1 MISGGDDYDAFA
13 VWKMLFNKLGCVLQI
28 FHGIKRVCFHSYGGG
43 RYAAFFGGDEHGFI
57 FCHITKG
64 SLLHLSSAEYEM
76 WGFSLVKKLCRKGNT
91 IVAGFA
97 AAKDYDNVGS
107 FAFIVKTLEK
117 KLVYYFGG
125 DVFFC

>member
-1 MISGGDDYDAFA
+1 MIGGGDDYDAFA
-13 VWKMLFNKLGCVLQI
+13 VWEMLFGKLGCILQI

-43 RYAAFFGGDEHGFI
+43 RYAAFFGGYEHGFI
-57 FCHITKG
+57 FCHVTKG

-76 WGFSLVKKLCRKGNT
+76 WGFSLLKKLCCQRNT
-91 IVAGFA
+91 VVAGFA
-97 AAKDYDNVGS
+97 ASQNYYNVGS

>member
-1 MISGGDDYDAFA
+1 
-13 VWKMLFNKLGCVLQI
+13 
-28 FHGIKRVCFHSYGGG
+28 
-43 RYAAFFGGDEHGFI
+43 
-57 FCHITKG
+57 
-64 SLLHLSSAEYEM
+64 M

>member
-1 MISGGDDYDAFA
+1 MICGSDYNNAFA
-13 VWKMLFNKLGCVLQI
+13 VWEMLFYKLGCILQI
-28 FHGIKRVCFHSYGGG
+28 FHGTERLCFREY
-43 RYAAFFGGDEHGFI
+43 RTVWYAAFFGGYEHGFI
-57 FCHITKG
+57 FCHVTKG

-76 WGFSLVKKLCRKGNT
+76 WGFSLLKKLCRKGNT

-97 AAKDYDNVGS
+97 ASQNYYNVGS